1 MKILDQKQYQNRRN
15 ILFQNMEENSVLL
28 VGGETEKVRN
38 NDVNF
43 DFRQDSIFWYLT
55 GIEEA
60 DALMMMLKKDSEKYI
75 LFLQEKKI
83 EEEVWT
89 GYKIGNEKAK
99 SFYLA
104 NDSYKNDETE
114 RVIEILLSCEKIYY
128 NLGSSEKIDKLI
140 IEGLEQFKKI
150 KSRIGIPNP
159 MIIDPSVLIDRMR
172 LKKSNEEK

>member
-99 SFYLA
+99 SFY
-104 NDSYKNDETE
+104 
-114 RVIEILLSCEKIYY
+114 
-128 NLGSSEKIDKLI
+128 
-140 IEGLEQFKKI
+140 
-150 KSRIGIPNP
+150 
-159 MIIDPSVLIDRMR
+159 
-172 LKKSNEEK
+172 